1 MWLLNVLNVS
11 ESIMLFDKDAYELIE
26 VKYASTL
33 EYELYY
39 SE

>member
-1 MWLLNVLNVS
+1 MWLLNVLNVP
-11 ESIMLFDKDAYELIE
+11 ESIMLFDKNAYDLIA

-39 SE
+39 FE